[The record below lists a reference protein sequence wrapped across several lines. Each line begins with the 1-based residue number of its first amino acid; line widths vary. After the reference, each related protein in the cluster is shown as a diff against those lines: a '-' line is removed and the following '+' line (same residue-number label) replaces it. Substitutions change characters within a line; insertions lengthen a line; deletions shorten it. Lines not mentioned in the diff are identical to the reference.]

1 MARALVRVLAAI
13 TALVPGLAPMS
24 GPALA
29 AGLVVLPRGQ
39 VPPPIPPTP
48 PIVVGPYA
56 GGVPIVCTARDVA
69 IRADNIAVVL
79 RGGCRSVSV
88 DGGRV
93 TVTAELEPGATLW
106 LGSAGVVV
114 NYALVGRGPPPVV
127 RLTAA
132 GLHATHIERLGEAA
146 LSLPVPAAIGL
157 PPY

>member
-1 MARALVRVLAAI
+1 MMAALVRILAGA
-13 TALVPGLAPMS
+13 ALVCGPALVSA
-24 GPALA
+24 PALA
-29 AGLVVLPRGQ
+29 ARLVVLPRGQ
-39 VPPPIPPTP
+39 IPPPIPPTP

-56 GGVPIVCTARDVA
+56 GGVPIVCTGRDVV

-79 RGGCRSVSV
+79 RGGCRSVAV
-88 DGGRV
+88 NGGRV

-127 RLTAA
+127 RLTAF

-146 LSLPVPAAIGL
+146 LSLPVSAAVGS